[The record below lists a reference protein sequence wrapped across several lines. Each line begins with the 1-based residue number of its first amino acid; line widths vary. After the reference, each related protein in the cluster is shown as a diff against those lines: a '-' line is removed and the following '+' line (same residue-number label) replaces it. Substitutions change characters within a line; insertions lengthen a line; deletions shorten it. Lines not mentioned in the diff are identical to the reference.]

1 MSDVLNNE
9 PGAAFPIPDGASANP
24 KLQALLSDSSLGSS
38 VKMTIVAKFN
48 DLFEAAEAWR
58 VRAAG
63 LVVTNAG
70 QTDVMEV
77 ARTGRLFLRE
87 KRIAIEKHRKEL
99 KAEALRYGKDV
110 DSIASALT
118 ELIAPTEKYLGDQEH
133 WVEIQAKAEADRIAQ
148 EMREKAEADRLVKEK
163 ADAEERERLRLE
175 NERLREEAAAREKA
189 AGEESLAAA
198 EKQAKKDAELAEER
212 EKAEARAAAAEW
224 AAGAAARDAKAKAD
238 AEVARLKA
246 ENDAKLEAAETKR
259 REEIAAMAAAQRVKD
274 AAQRVKDAAAAKERA
289 EAEAKR
295 QAEWRQQ
302 AERTRLVREQAEK
315 DRLAAE
321 EKDDAASLATCPNC
335 HHTFRHRRREGL

>member
-118 ELIAPTEKYLGDQEH
+118 ELIAPTEKYLGEQEH

-148 EMREKAEADRLVKEK
+148 EMRDKAEADRLVKEK

-189 AGEESLAAA
+189 AVEESLAAA

-259 REEIAAMAAAQRVKD
+259 LGEIAAMA

-321 EKDDAASLATCPNC
+321 EKADAESLATCPNC
-335 HHTFRHRRREGL
+335 HHTFRHMRREGL